1 MLFCP
6 ILVDKIPDFARYGPL
21 PNSKESLT
29 IDLSSARSS
38 VLLERPESVI
48 VPQTHKALI
57 GLFSFACLAS
67 TACMAQ
73 QAVPETAE
81 TSCAED
87 RLNVSRTIEVSPGQ
101 PSVSEQLADG
111 EVILTFDDGPS
122 GSRTRGVLDALEAE
136 CVRAAF
142 FLRGDEARWS
152 AKLVREIVSR
162 GHTLGG
168 HGWAHSDLTKLSPAA
183 AQADITRGLNG
194 INRAFRK
201 ADHPPEISLFRFP
214 FVARN
219 EALTAMLADMG
230 LVDIGVDVD
239 GADWTGNSAEEI
251 VDLVMEKL
259 EARGRRGIVLL
270 HDPFANSV
278 EATEGLL
285 ARLKAENYAIVEIVP
300 APVR

>member
-1 MLFCP
+1 
-6 ILVDKIPDFARYGPL
+6 L
-21 PNSKESLT
+21 PQS
-29 IDLSSARSS
+29 
-38 VLLERPESVI
+38 P
-48 VPQTHKALI
+48 KALI
-57 GLFSFACLAS
+57 GLFSFACLAT

-73 QAVPETAE
+73 QAVPEAGE
-81 TSCAED
+81 NACAGD
-87 RLNVSRTIEVSPGQ
+87 ALN
-101 PSVSEQLADG
+101 G
-111 EVILTFDDGPS
+111 EVILTFDDGPH
-122 GSRTRGVLDALEAE
+122 GSRTGGVLDALEAE

-152 AKLVREIVSR
+152 AKLVRDIASR

-168 HGWAHSDLTKLSPAA
+168 HGWAHSDLTKLTPAD

-201 ADHPPEISLFRFP
+201 ADNPPQISLFRFP

-219 EALTAMLADMG
+219 EALTGMLADMG

-251 VDLVMEKL
+251 VDLVMTKL

-278 EATEGLL
+278 EATERLL
-285 ARLKAENYAIVEIVP
+285 ARLKAENYAVVEIVP
-300 APVR
+300 APAP